1 MFSLVKVLGALK
13 IFVIL
18 FDRETRTL
26 KCLIAGGGFA
36 ICGRGSKTSMKI
48 NT

>member
-26 KCLIAGGGFA
+26 KCLIAGGFA
-36 ICGRGSKTSMKI
+36 ICGRGSKTSVEI